1 MMNNFLWGEV
11 MKYDVVVIGAG
22 VVGAL
27 ITRELSKLNVRVAMA
42 DKFNDVAMGTTK
54 ANSAIVHGGFDAAN
68 GTLKAKLNVR
78 GTELMPQI
86 CKALSVPYRN
96 NGSLVLAFSEKE
108 MEHVHTLYE
117 RGVKNGVPRLSVVD
131 KETVLKMEPHV
142 SEEVVGALL
151 SESAG
156 IVCPY
161 ELTIAAAENAV
172 TNGAEF
178 LRNCEVQAIR
188 EENGEFVLETSLG
201 EITAQ
206 YVVNTAGIHSDDI
219 ARMIGD
225 DSISLVARKGEYYL
239 LDKSFGY
246 MADHTIFQCPN
257 EMGKGVLVT
266 PTVDGNLLI
275 GPSALDVDDKEDV
288 DTTPEGLEFI
298 VEKAKK
304 SVPTLNVRGAI
315 TSFAGMRAHPVTDD
329 FIIAF
334 SEKNDRFLNVAGI
347 ESPGLSAAPAIAEM
361 VAGMLK
367 EKAEL
372 TEKSEYTEIREAPV
386 RFRHMTKSEREALI
400 AKNKA
405 YGRIICRCETITE
418 GEIVDAIHAPAGARD
433 VDGVKRRTRAGMGRC
448 QGGFCGSK
456 VVEILARELNVPM
469 NEITKFGG
477 ESKILF
483 EKTK

>member
-1 MMNNFLWGEV
+1 
-11 MKYDVVVIGAG
+11 MKYDVAVVGAG

-27 ITRELSKLNVRVAMA
+27 ISRELSKYDIRVALLE
-42 DKFNDVAMGTTK
+42 KCNDVAMGTTK

-78 GTELMPQI
+78 GTELMPKL
-86 CKALSVPYRN
+86 CADMAVPYRN
-96 NGSLVLAFSEKE
+96 NGSLVLAFSEEE
-108 MEHVHTLYE
+108 MEHVRTLYE
-117 RGVKNGVPRLSVVD
+117 RGVKNGVPKLSVLD
-131 KETVLKMEPHV
+131 KAQVKALEPHV
-142 SEEVVGALL
+142 SDEVVGALL
-151 SESAG
+151 SETAG

-161 ELTIAAAENAV
+161 ELTIAATEVAV
-172 TNGAEF
+172 TNGVEF
-178 LRNCEVQAIR
+178 IRNCAVEAI
-188 EENGEFVLETSLG
+188 NVTADGFLLATTQG
-201 EITAQ
+201 EITAK
-206 YVVNTAGIHSDDI
+206 YVVNAAGIHTDDI

-239 LDKSFGY
+239 LDKSFVF

-257 EMGKGVLVT
+257 KMGKGVLVT

-275 GPSALDVDDKEDV
+275 GPSALDVEDKEDV
-288 DTTPEGLEFI
+288 DTTPQGLEFI

-304 SVPTLNVRGAI
+304 SVPTLNIRGAI

-329 FIIAF
+329 FIIGF
-334 SEKNDRFLNVAGI
+334 SAKNDCFLNVAGI

-361 VAGMLK
+361 VAGLLK
-367 EKAEL
+367 EKADWQEKKDCVL
-372 TEKSEYTEIREAPV
+372 TRKAPV

-418 GEIVDAIHAPAGARD
+418 GEILDAIHAPAGARD

-456 VVEILARELNVPM
+456 VVEILSRELNMPM

-477 ESKILF
+477 NSKILF

>member
-1 MMNNFLWGEV
+1 
-11 MKYDVVVIGAG
+11 MKYDVAVVGAG

-27 ITRELSKLNVRVAMA
+27 ISRELSKYDIRVALLE
-42 DKFNDVAMGTTK
+42 KCNDVAMGTTK

-78 GTELMPQI
+78 GTELMPKL
-86 CKALSVPYRN
+86 CADMAVPYRN
-96 NGSLVLAFSEKE
+96 NGSLVLAFSEEE
-108 MEHVHTLYE
+108 MEHVRTLYE
-117 RGVKNGVPRLSVVD
+117 RGLKNGVPKLSVLD
-131 KETVLKMEPHV
+131 KAQVKALEPHV
-142 SEEVVGALL
+142 SDEVVGALL
-151 SESAG
+151 SETAG

-161 ELTIAAAENAV
+161 ELTIAATEVAV
-172 TNGAEF
+172 TNGVEF
-178 LRNCEVQAIR
+178 IRNCAVEAIKVTAD
-188 EENGEFVLETSLG
+188 GFLLATTQG
-201 EITAQ
+201 EISAK
-206 YVVNTAGIHSDDI
+206 YVVNAAGIHTDDI

-239 LDKSFGY
+239 LDKSFGF

-257 EMGKGVLVT
+257 KMGKGVLVT

-275 GPSALDVDDKEDV
+275 GPSALDVEDKEDV
-288 DTTPEGLEFI
+288 DTTPQGLEFI

-304 SVPTLNVRGAI
+304 SVPTLNIRGAI

-329 FIIAF
+329 FIIGF
-334 SEKNDRFLNVAGI
+334 SAKNDCFLNVAGI

-361 VAGMLK
+361 VAGLLK
-367 EKAEL
+367 EKADWQEKKDCVL
-372 TEKSEYTEIREAPV
+372 TRKAPV

-418 GEIVDAIHAPAGARD
+418 GEILDAIHAPAGARD

-456 VVEILARELNVPM
+456 VVEILSRELNMPM

-477 ESKILF
+477 NSKILF